1 MEISEILKQIKENKG
16 IQRQRV
22 NLNTF
27 AKKDLSLAPYE
38 NAENSFIEIANS
50 LVAWKGKPY
59 DAESVK
65 ETIRTLIHWAYLLD
79 ARLDYT
85 KGILLKGS
93 TGRGKTMLLTIFS
106 NFLKIDQMKYKSNG
120 QIYSLFLQIVH
131 AKKIASDYQKEGYAA
146 LEKYS
151 NIPCL
156 MIDDIGSEMDESNN
170 FGNKIN
176 VIESVLDMR
185 EAKNL
190 LTFGTTNLNKFSDKY
205 DDRTISR
212 MNGLFNVVGVN
223 HKTDYRR

>member
-1 MEISEILKQIKENKG
+1 MEISEIIKQIKENNG

-22 NLNTF
+22 S
-27 AKKDLSLAPYE
+27 LSSYE
-38 NAENSFIEIANS
+38 NAEKCFIKLADT
-50 LVAWKGKPY
+50 LVEWKGKSY

-65 ETIRTLIHWAYLLD
+65 DTIKTLISWAYLLD
-79 ARLDYT
+79 DRLDYT

-93 TGRGKTMLLTIFS
+93 TGRGKTMLLKIFS
-106 NFLKIDQMKYKSNG
+106 EFLKIDQMKCKING
-120 QIYSLFLQIVH
+120 QEHSLFLQIVH
-131 AKKIASDYQKEGYAA
+131 AKKIASDYQKDGYTA

-176 VIESVLDMR
+176 VIENVLDMR
-185 EAKNL
+185 EDKNL
-190 LTFGTTNLNKFSDKY
+190 LTFGTTNINDFSIKY

-212 MNGLFNVVGVN
+212 MNGLFNVVVVN
-223 HKTDYRR
+223 YKTDYRR